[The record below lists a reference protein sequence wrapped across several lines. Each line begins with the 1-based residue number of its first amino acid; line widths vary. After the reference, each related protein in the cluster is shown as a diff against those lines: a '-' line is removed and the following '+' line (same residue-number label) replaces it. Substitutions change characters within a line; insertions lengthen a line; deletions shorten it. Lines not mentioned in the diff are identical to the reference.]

1 MALSFAKMQQ
11 VGLMKGAR
19 NQVASTSQVKLNQVA
34 VQIAI
39 GSVKTIEN
47 LSESGGREGIYDDL
61 CRSVTGVTG
70 VCGGF
75 S

>member
-19 NQVASTSQVKLNQVA
+19 SQVASTSQVKLNQVA
-34 VQIAI
+34 VQIAS

-47 LSESGGREGIYDDL
+47 LFESGGREGIYDDA
-61 CRSVTGVTG
+61 GV
-70 VCGGF
+70 
-75 S
+75 